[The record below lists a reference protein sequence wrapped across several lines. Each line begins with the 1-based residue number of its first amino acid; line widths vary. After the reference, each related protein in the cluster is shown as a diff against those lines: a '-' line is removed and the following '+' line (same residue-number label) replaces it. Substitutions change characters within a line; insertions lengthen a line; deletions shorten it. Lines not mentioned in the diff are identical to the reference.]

1 MDWKKMFDENE
12 NPLDNLANDGGFCGI
27 FRTIGCIG
35 DSLSSGEFESLD
47 ENGKKGNHDR
57 YDYSWGQ
64 YIARQTGSRVY
75 NFSRGGMT
83 AKGYHTFANLNGFWW
98 KEQNDATNVC
108 QANIIALGVNDV
120 TSILSGDTEFGD
132 ISDIDLEN
140 YNNNKDTFIGSYAK
154 IIQRLRE
161 AEARCPIFL
170 MTMPHDE
177 SDAEREKLYDKHAE
191 FLHKLSHM
199 FDLVYVLDFRKYAPV
214 YDKGFKEKFYLGDHM
229 NPMGYMLT
237 AKMVMSY
244 IDYII
249 RHNMADFKQAGFIGT
264 PYKNLSDTNTKG

>member
-1 MDWKKMFDENE
+1 
-12 NPLDNLANDGGFCGI
+12 
-27 FRTIGCIG
+27 
-35 DSLSSGEFESLD
+35 
-47 ENGKKGNHDR
+47 
-57 YDYSWGQ
+57 
-64 YIARQTGSRVY
+64 
-75 NFSRGGMT
+75 
-83 AKGYHTFANLNGFWW
+83 
-98 KEQNDATNVC
+98 
-108 QANIIALGVNDV
+108 
-120 TSILSGDTEFGD
+120 
-132 ISDIDLEN
+132 
-140 YNNNKDTFIGSYAK
+140 
-154 IIQRLRE
+154 
-161 AEARCPIFL
+161 